1 MATLDGLRGFASLYV
16 IVAHL
21 FPLLRG
27 SGTGERV
34 LRSFIDLG
42 WSGVDLFF
50 VLSGFLITGILLKSK
65 EASAGRY
72 FGVFYARRFLRV
84 FPVYY
89 SLLVFF
95 LVIVPR
101 ISFFGRTN
109 YFWVVPGSSFPYW
122 TYLSNWRDQL
132 NAGTHSVLCVCWSL
146 SIEEQYY
153 LVWPLIVW
161 CTNRRRLA
169 VISLAL
175 FASSALLR
183 STLFFMA
190 GYPADVVYRMTFTH
204 LEGIALGSAI
214 AVAWQDRERYRLVLQ
229 RLARLA
235 LPLGSA
241 LLVLVAYAGLKRGK
255 GEDISYTPTMIL
267 AFPLIALF
275 WGSIVI
281 RSLTMD
287 GIVKSIFTTR
297 FLRLLGKYSY
307 AAYLFQFAAAW
318 FVDNVVV
325 LQAHKRLPA
334 LPQLTGPA
342 GLFSKFVLQVMATY
356 GLAAL
361 SWKILEGPINAFKD
375 SVPLLNPHLVRYAP
389 GRLSPAANAWLRY
402 RRGIGPRPAF
412 FAPPHPE
419 APLVEE
425 PRADSRGARSP

>member
-89 SLLVFF
+89 LLLVIF

-101 ISFFGRTN
+101 IPFFEKTN
-109 YFWVVPGSSFPYW
+109 YFWIVPGSSFPYW
-122 TYLSNWRDQL
+122 TYLSNWRDQF
-132 NAGTHSVLCVCWSL
+132 NAGTHMVLGVCWSL
-146 SIEEQYY
+146 AIEEQYY
-153 LVWPLIVW
+153 LVWPLMVW
-161 CTNRRRLA
+161 CTRSRSLA
-169 VISLAL
+169 AISLWL

-183 STLFFMA
+183 SILFFIS
-190 GYPADVVYRMTFTH
+190 GYSAAVVYRMTFTH

-235 LPLGSA
+235 LPL
-241 LLVLVAYAGLKRGK
+241 R
-255 GEDISYTPTMIL
+255 
-267 AFPLIALF
+267 
-275 WGSIVI
+275 
-281 RSLTMD
+281 
-287 GIVKSIFTTR
+287 
-297 FLRLLGKYSY
+297 
-307 AAYLFQFAAAW
+307 
-318 FVDNVVV
+318 
-325 LQAHKRLPA
+325 
-334 LPQLTGPA
+334 
-342 GLFSKFVLQVMATY
+342 
-356 GLAAL
+356 
-361 SWKILEGPINAFKD
+361 
-375 SVPLLNPHLVRYAP
+375 
-389 GRLSPAANAWLRY
+389 
-402 RRGIGPRPAF
+402 
-412 FAPPHPE
+412 
-419 APLVEE
+419 
-425 PRADSRGARSP
+425 

>member
-1 MATLDGLRGFASLYV
+1 MPAPHPQPVNRMAPLDGLRGFASLYV

-27 SGTGERV
+27 SGTGERI
-34 LRSFIDLG
+34 LRSLIDLG

-65 EASAGRY
+65 QASAGRY

-89 SLLVFF
+89 MLLVIL

-101 ISFFGRTN
+101 ISYFENTN
-109 YFWVVPGSSFPYW
+109 YFWVVPGNSFPYW
-122 TYLSNWRDQL
+122 AYLSNWRDQF
-132 NAGTHSVLCVCWSL
+132 NAGTHIFLCVCWSL

-153 LVWPLIVW
+153 LVWPLIAW
-161 CTNRRRLA
+161 CTSSRSLA
-169 VISLAL
+169 GISLGL

-183 STLFFMA
+183 SVLFFIA
-190 GYPADVVYRMTFTH
+190 GYPADMVFRMTFTH
-204 LEGIALGSAI
+204 LEGIALGSAL
-214 AVAWQDRERYRLVLQ
+214 AVAWQDRERYRLVLL

-241 LLVLVAYAGLKRGK
+241 LLALVVYAGLTKAN
-255 GEDISYTPTMIL
+255 GEEISYTPTMIL
-267 AFPLIALF
+267 TFPLIAVF
-275 WGSIVI
+275 WGSIMV
-281 RSLTMD
+281 RSVMMD

-318 FVDNVVV
+318 FVDIV
-325 LQAHKRLPA
+325 LAQAHRRLPVI
-334 LPQLTGPA
+334 PELTGPA
-342 GLFSKFVLQVMATY
+342 GLLAKFALQVAATY
-356 GLAAL
+356 GFAGL

-375 SVPLLNPHLVRYAP
+375 RVPLLNPHSVRYTAGPVSPTASVEP
-389 GRLSPAANAWLRY
+389 G
-402 RRGIGPRPAF
+402 
-412 FAPPHPE
+412 
-419 APLVEE
+419 
-425 PRADSRGARSP
+425 